1 MRIVTVINAK
11 GGCGKSTIAM
21 NLAAA
26 LAADGFRTLLID
38 LDPQAQVTAWLNAG
52 DGLTSLGTIVMPMA
66 GKQPIGG
73 VIQGTKIVN
82 LSFVASAQ
90 PLEDLGRQMTEEE
103 DYHLRLTEV
112 LGDLVDR
119 FEFCV
124 MDSPNQISPIMENA
138 ITPADLF
145 IVPFES
151 TKAVK
156 SYANVYAL
164 VQRIRGEEPLA
175 LHVLSNLS
183 RLQGHRK
190 RVIELM
196 EHDGIARAPTEI
208 RTCGWLAQVDEH
220 GGSIFHYRP
229 HANGAKDILGLKE
242 HVLVTLGL
250 KSPPDALTIGRAQL
264 VA

>member
-1 MRIVTVINAK
+1 
-11 GGCGKSTIAM
+11 
-21 NLAAA
+21 
-26 LAADGFRTLLID
+26 
-38 LDPQAQVTAWLNAG
+38 
-52 DGLTSLGTIVMPMA
+52 
-66 GKQPIGG
+66 
-73 VIQGTKIVN
+73 
-82 LSFVASAQ
+82 
-90 PLEDLGRQMTEEE
+90 MTEEE
-103 DYHLRLTEV
+103 GYHLRLTKV
-112 LGDLVDR
+112 LGELVDR

-124 MDSPNQISPIMENA
+124 VDSPNQISPIMENA
-138 ITPADLF
+138 ITPAHLF

-196 EHDGIARAPTEI
+196 EHDGIARAPSEI
-208 RTCGWLAQVDEH
+208 RSCGWLAQVDEH
-220 GGSIFHYRP
+220 GGSIFQYRP
-229 HANGAKDILGLKE
+229 HANGAKDMLVLKE
-242 HVLVTLGL
+242 QVLVALGM
-250 KSPPDALTIGRAQL
+250 KSSSGPLAIATSQL